1 VAVLEAAEEQLWQ
14 ERLELQLFRELE
26 EQVPLTQ
33 SLVLQ

>member
-1 VAVLEAAEEQLWQ
+1 VAVLEEVEEQLWQ
-14 ERLELQLFRELE
+14 ERLELQLFQELE

>member
-1 VAVLEAAEEQLWQ
+1 VVVLEEVEEQLWQ
-14 ERLELQLFRELE
+14 ERLELQQFQELE